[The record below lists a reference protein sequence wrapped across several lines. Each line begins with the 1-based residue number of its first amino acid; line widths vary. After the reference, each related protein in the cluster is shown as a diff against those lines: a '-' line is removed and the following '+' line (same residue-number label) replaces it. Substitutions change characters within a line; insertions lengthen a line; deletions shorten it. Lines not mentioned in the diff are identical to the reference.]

1 MFFISWWEK
10 YMIEASGTELE
21 AEMPEKEKQKRKTGR
36 VRREK
41 KQKRKSGKDK
51 KGKAGRVK
59 QEKNWGNGIREAAME
74 IIPMG
79 RSGSRNVKR

>member
-1 MFFISWWEK
+1 MVGEIHDRSFRDGIR
-10 YMIEASGTELE
+10 SGNAGEGKT
-21 AEMPEKEKQKRKTGR
+21 EKENRKGKAR
-36 VRREK
+36 KK

-51 KGKAGRVK
+51 KEKAGRVK

>member
-1 MFFISWWEK
+1 
-10 YMIEASGTELE
+10 MIEASGTELE
-21 AEMPEKEKQKRKTGR
+21 AEIPKREKQKRRSRKGKAEKENR
-36 VRREK
+36 KGKARKK

>member
-1 MFFISWWEK
+1 MVEEIHDRSFRDGIR
-10 YMIEASGTELE
+10 SGN
-21 AEMPEKEKQKRKTGR
+21 AEEGKAEKENRKGKAR
-36 VRREK
+36 KK

-51 KGKAGRVK
+51 KEKAGRVK
-59 QEKNWGNGIREAAME
+59 QEKNWSNGIREAAME

>member
-1 MFFISWWEK
+1 MLFISWWEK

-41 KQKRKSGKDK
+41 NR
-51 KGKAGRVK
+51 KGKVGKTRKEK
-59 QEKNWGNGIREAAME
+59 QEE
-74 IIPMG
+74 
-79 RSGSRNVKR
+79 